1 MTSPAPDVAAPKSVI
16 AVLATYLDRSTM
28 LEAVLERLCDE
39 GVTQAVVVDN
49 GGTWPVAEHLAARF
63 GDFVDVV
70 SMGGNRGCAL
80 GYSRGIERALELGAD
95 MIWLLDDDNRP
106 TPGSL
111 AALMTIWQAES
122 GQVGNDRLVVTAVR
136 EEHHADVLAGVPEQ
150 HLKVRWN
157 SFGGFHLRDLAYK
170 LWRRSP
176 FGRPSGHAPATVR
189 VDVTPYGGA
198 LFHRSLVE
206 RFGLPYLDF
215 YQYGDDTEFMWRI
228 TRDGGR
234 IIVVTAAQIED
245 LESSWNPTVQLSNR
259 FSGLVAGSS
268 KFRTYYSV
276 RNAAYFESRFRRN
289 NSFMFG
295 INRLIY
301 LRLISHYARRNG
313 HPERYQLI
321 REAIADGEAGRLSV
335 NPNYRL
341 P

>member
-1 MTSPAPDVAAPKSVI
+1 MMPPIPDVIAPPTVV

-28 LEAVLERLCDE
+28 LEAVLDRLRDE

-63 GDFVDVV
+63 GGFVDVV
-70 SMGGNRGCAL
+70 AMGGNRGCAL
-80 GYSRGIERALELGAD
+80 GYARGMERALELNAD

-106 TPGSL
+106 TRGSL
-111 AALMTIWQAES
+111 AALTAAWQAERDH
-122 GQVGNDRLVVTAVR
+122 VGSDRLVVTAVR
-136 EEHHADVLAGVPEQ
+136 EEHHADVLAGVPER
-150 HLKVRWN
+150 HLKIRWN

-170 LWRRSP
+170 LWRRTP
-176 FGRPSGHAPATVR
+176 VGRPSGHTPAKAR

-198 LFHRSLVE
+198 LFHRSLIK
-206 RFGLPYLDF
+206 RFGLPLLDF
-215 YQYGDDTEFMWRI
+215 YQYGDDTEFMWRV

-234 IIVVTAAQIED
+234 IIVVTAARIED
-245 LESSWNPTVQLSNR
+245 LEVSWNPTVQLSNR

-268 KFRTYYSV
+268 KFRTYYSA
-276 RNAAYFESRFRRN
+276 RNAAYFESRFRCRN
-289 NSFMFG
+289 KLMFG

-301 LRLISHYARRNG
+301 LGLIAFYARRSG

-321 REAIADGEAGRLSV
+321 REAIADGQAGRLAI
-335 NPNYRL
+335 NPRYEL